1 MHPARHPHERDVTIG
16 AGIDDPRRPVRERAR
31 AARPLR
37 LDPVHLPVEPRV
49 AQRVGHRRLHG
60 NVNMLPAPGDMPR
73 VQRDHRRRAR
83 VERRQRVGL
92 LHAGTQRRAIAVA
105 AERHQPARRCADQV
119 RRRPVRL
126 GPRLAERRHRDV
138 DQLRRERA
146 QLLKTQPAPAHRA
159 RWVRLK
165 EEVRLARKRP
175 QPLAIPLVVQV
186 EHDAALAR
194 VHLRPIERAAFAPVA
209 VAQKRSAPPRRMPAG
224 RLDAN
229 HIHAEAGQD
238 ARGQRADLGRQIQRA
253 VGRQRS
259 RLPSCLRCLLSGHAR
274 RLSPARDV

>member
-1 MHPARHPHERDVTIG
+1 
-16 AGIDDPRRPVRERAR
+16 
-31 AARPLR
+31 
-37 LDPVHLPVEPRV
+37 
-49 AQRVGHRRLHG
+49 
-60 NVNMLPAPGDMPR
+60 MLPAPGHMPR

-92 LHAGTQRRAIAVA
+92 LHAGPQRRAIAVA
-105 AERHQPARRCADQV
+105 AERHQPARRRADQV

-146 QLLKTQPAPAHRA
+146 QLLKAQPAPAHRA
-159 RWVRLK
+159 RRVRFK

-175 QPLAIPLVVQV
+175 QPLAILLVVEV

-194 VHLRPIERAAFAPVA
+194 VHLRPVERIGALAALALVG

-224 RLDAN
+224 RLDPN

-259 RLPSCLRCLLSGHAR
+259 RLPSCLRCLLSGHSR
-274 RLSPARDV
+274 RLTTARDV

>member
-1 MHPARHPHERDVTIG
+1 
-16 AGIDDPRRPVRERAR
+16 
-31 AARPLR
+31 
-37 LDPVHLPVEPRV
+37 
-49 AQRVGHRRLHG
+49 
-60 NVNMLPAPGDMPR
+60 MPR
-73 VQRDHRRRAR
+73 MQRDHRRRAR

-105 AERHQPARRCADQV
+105 AERHQPARRRADQV

-126 GPRLAERRHRDV
+126 GPRLPERRHRDV

-146 QLLKTQPAPAHRA
+146 QLLEAQPAPAHRA
-159 RWVRLK
+159 RRVRFK
-165 EEVRLARKRP
+165 KEVRLARKRP
-175 QPLAIPLVVQV
+175 QPFAILLVVQV

-194 VHLRPIERAAFAPVA
+194 VQLGPIERIGALAAFTPVG
-209 VAQKRSAPPRRMPAG
+209 VVQKRSAPPRGMPAG

-229 HIHAEAGQD
+229 HIHAETGQD

-253 VGRQRS
+253 VGRQRGG
-259 RLPSCLRCLLSGHAR
+259 LPGCLRCLLSGHAR